1 MLSGGVLG
9 NLGVELLVEVKMRLS
24 LLLVEVLVLLELP
37 GVGVKEG
44 LWEVERSSLLA
55 CERNDQAVR
64 GKEGDE

>member
-1 MLSGGVLG
+1 MLSEEVLG
-9 NLGVELLVEVKMRLS
+9 NQGVELLVEVKMRLS
-24 LLLVEVLVLLELP
+24 LLLVEVLVLLGSP

-44 LWEVERSSLLA
+44 PWGVGRSSLLA